1 MRLRHILKE
10 NSALCQEETSFSSI
24 LSCFSME
31 LTLSTTN
38 TVCNQ
43 IKAYELNYVHNRTIF
58 LCSFALRTFGWLF
71 NQRDLITLEVLINYS
86 TKYIEEYSSY
96 LKASISQSCCKV
108 EICISSPLKDFVPN
122 KFSRK
127 VDTVNERMITK
138 EKKYYAGDRLRCT
151 NIFIIERQY
160 MQDGTSAQE
169 RTQANTVYARMYITM
184 DDTFAQERGIWD
196 QFW

>member
-1 MRLRHILKE
+1 
-10 NSALCQEETSFSSI
+10 
-24 LSCFSME
+24 
-31 LTLSTTN
+31 
-38 TVCNQ
+38 
-43 IKAYELNYVHNRTIF
+43 
-58 LCSFALRTFGWLF
+58 
-71 NQRDLITLEVLINYS
+71 
-86 TKYIEEYSSY
+86 
-96 LKASISQSCCKV
+96 
-108 EICISSPLKDFVPN
+108 VPN